1 MEAEIVVKKKTLV
14 PLALVAASIA
24 GGAIGAGLF
33 GTAQAAP
40 NTTSTVTPQATNPPS
55 GKWHSNTNPAH
66 EAGESAARAAE
77 EKKADATGV
86 PPAGFGGHSNTDP
99 AHEAGESA
107 ARAAEERARDAGQT
121 ASPSGTGTAG

>member
-1 MEAEIVVKKKTLV
+1 MVKKLLV
-14 PLALVAASIA
+14 PLTLVAASIA

-33 GTAQAAP
+33 GSAQAAP
-40 NTTSTVTPQATNPPS
+40 DTTSTVTPQATNPPS
-55 GKWHSNTNPAH
+55 GRWHSNTDPAH

-86 PPAGFGGHSNTDP
+86 PPAGFGGPEGHSNTDP

-107 ARAAEERARDAGQT
+107 ARAAEERAHDAKVT
-121 ASPSGTGTAG
+121 PSPSPSATGSSG